1 MTDSP
6 FESGNLKILTWNI
19 NGIRSLE
26 DFQDRLQQS
35 EADIICVQETKVTR
49 DMLTESVAC
58 ISGFTSYYGFSRRRA
73 GYSGVATYCRLN
85 CTPVQA
91 EEGLAGN
98 SGGGDTIGGTEKLK
112 LEFTSEELKNIDA
125 EGRCVI
131 TRHKVDMIDGQE
143 KALVIINVYC
153 PRADPE
159 RADRAKFKLQFYKAL
174 DIRANS
180 LRKAGDMV
188 VVLGD
193 VNTSHREID
202 HCDPYE
208 EFGDH
213 PGRRFLNHFL
223 QCEAV
228 VDGDNQTD
236 AENCDDWQAVH
247 VEVEEKQ
254 FIDTFR
260 IFHPDRKLAF
270 TCWNTRL
277 NCRSTNYGTR
287 IDYIFC
293 SLNMS
298 DLVLNCDIQPEVL
311 GSDHCPVLAQ
321 FKLGLISPA
330 KPPDWCTKFFREFA
344 GKQVKVSDFF
354 TKGVKSDDLKRKFES
369 TPEVS
374 KKAKV
379 ETKKKIT
386 SFFVP
391 KNPKENKI
399 QKTIEQEKE
408 ILTEIKDQDS
418 EWRENLPSF
427 QNKTSNIA
435 AKNAWGALFKPPAPA
450 PLCTKHKEEAL
461 RRKVLKKGPNTGR
474 EFFVCRRGEGRADDP
489 EARCD
494 FFKWVNGK

>member
-1 MTDSP
+1 MTEDL
-6 FESGNLKILTWNI
+6 LKILTWNI

-26 DFQDRLQQS
+26 DFEDRLQQL

-58 ISGFTSYYGFSRRRA
+58 IPGFTSYYGFSRRRA
-73 GYSGVATYCRLN
+73 GYSGVATYCRLS
-85 CTPVQA
+85 CTPCQA
-91 EEGLAGN
+91 EEGLAGV
-98 SGGGDTIGGTEKLK
+98 SGGGDTIGGTEALK
-112 LEFTSEELKNIDA
+112 QEFTSEEIKNIDA

-131 TRHKVDMIDGQE
+131 TRHKVDRNEE
-143 KALVIINVYC
+143 KDQWLVIINVYC

-159 RADRAKFKLQFYKAL
+159 RLDRAKFKLQFYKAL

-180 LRKAGDMV
+180 LRQSGDFV
-188 VVLGD
+188 VVVGD
-193 VNTSHREID
+193 VNTSFKEID

-223 QCEAV
+223 QSDS
-228 VDGDNQTD
+228 VDVSENKTD
-236 AENCDDWQAVH
+236 KENCDEWQAVH
-247 VEVEEKQ
+247 VDVEEKQ
-254 FIDTFR
+254 FVDTFR

-298 DLVLNCDIQPEVL
+298 GFVSNCDIQPEVL
-311 GSDHCPVLAQ
+311 GSDHCPVLAH
-321 FKLGLISPA
+321 FKLKVIPPL
-330 KPPDWCTKFFREFA
+330 KPPNWCTKYFREFS
-344 GKQVKVSDFF
+344 GRQVKLSEFF
-354 TKGVKSDDLKRKFES
+354 NKGVKSEDLKRKLE
-369 TPEVS
+369 TTTEVS
-374 KKAKV
+374 KK
-379 ETKKKIT
+379 TKIEGKRKIT

-391 KNPKENKI
+391 KVAKENKVEV
-399 QKTIEQEKE
+399 KHGT
-408 ILTEIKDQDS
+408 S
-418 EWRENLPSF
+418 EVEDEECRENLPVS
-427 QNKTSNIA
+427 QTKTNNKEV
-435 AKNAWGALFKPPAPA
+435 KNAWGALFKPPLPA

-474 EFFVCRRGEGRADDP
+474 EFWVCRRGEGRADDP

-494 FFKWVNGK
+494 FFKWVK